1 MQADGR
7 VLAEPVISM
16 MDIPAWDTSQMD
28 GYAVRAAELE
38 ADPDRV
44 FPISQRI
51 PAGHP
56 GLALRKGTVARIF
69 TGAALPVGA
78 DAVVMQENAEE
89 VPLKDGSKGVR
100 FRLRVQPQ
108 PGEMVCRK
116 ADNVQAGTEIL
127 PAGTA
132 LTPTDSLDPN
142 TATSPGIMMTI
153 SYIYGSLA
161 ATTDKGTKMRLA
173 ESITPNATA
182 DEWTV
187 KLRKGLTYSDGT
199 PVTGQDVLASFQHL
213 AQAPEYKTLYGGIDF
228 AASKAE
234 GSTAV
239 LKLAAPSSDF
249 LESTLAMMSPIAPKG
264 QFTGVGAG
272 PYALQKGDSSTGYQ
286 LKSNP
291 KYWAGEPKIKRV
303 EVKMIASAS
312 ARAKALKAGEI
323 DYAYGLDSASLA
335 TLKSASDLVT
345 PKPTLQSASAMD
357 LVLNTRVAPFNDP
370 EVRRA
375 AKLTLDRAK
384 MVKTLLGESGELG
397 NDMLGKGYPSYPKD
411 IEQVKAD
418 KEKARKIFAS
428 KGVTSFTIM
437 AADITPGLVASAELM
452 AQEFKK
458 VGVDVKIEKAD
469 AQSYFSQMDKLYA
482 SPAFTMYWIN
492 RPAMGEFRMQADAR
506 SPYNV
511 SGYSSQ
517 AMTEKFTK
525 ATQTLDE
532 KSRDKLVAEI
542 SQEIHE
548 SGGDLVWGFQK
559 QLSAYR
565 KGLKGLV
572 VDQSMPWIA
581 EATFSAS

>member
-1 MQADGR
+1 
-7 VLAEPVISM
+7 
-16 MDIPAWDTSQMD
+16 
-28 GYAVRAAELE
+28 
-38 ADPDRV
+38 
-44 FPISQRI
+44 
-51 PAGHP
+51 
-56 GLALRKGTVARIF
+56 
-69 TGAALPVGA
+69 
-78 DAVVMQENAEE
+78 
-89 VPLKDGSKGVR
+89 
-100 FRLRVQPQ
+100 
-108 PGEMVCRK
+108 
-116 ADNVQAGTEIL
+116 
-127 PAGTA
+127 
-132 LTPTDSLDPN
+132 
-142 TATSPGIMMTI
+142 
-153 SYIYGSLA
+153 
-161 ATTDKGTKMRLA
+161 
-173 ESITPNATA
+173 
-182 DEWTV
+182 
-187 KLRKGLTYSDGT
+187 
-199 PVTGQDVLASFQHL
+199 
-213 AQAPEYKTLYGGIDF
+213 
-228 AASKAE
+228 
-234 GSTAV
+234 
-239 LKLAAPSSDF
+239 
-249 LESTLAMMSPIAPKG
+249 MMSPIAPKG

-384 MVKTLLGESGELG
+384 MVKTVLGESGELG

>member
-1 MQADGR
+1 MNAVQRARHAERTDLGARVRPVRTGRTARTAGRRHICDGKGHIVKR
-7 VLAEPVISM
+7 RR
-16 MDIPAWDTSQMD
+16 
-28 GYAVRAAELE
+28 RARL
-38 ADPDRV
+38 
-44 FPISQRI
+44 
-51 PAGHP
+51 
-56 GLALRKGTVARIF
+56 
-69 TGAALPVGA
+69 AALAAGVA
-78 DAVVMQENAEE
+78 LVV
-89 VPLKDGSKGVR
+89 LGCSGGDSGGGSSKGSSQQ
-100 FRLRVQPQ
+100 LR
-108 PGEMVCRK
+108 
-116 ADNVQAGTEIL
+116 I
-127 PAGTA
+127 GTA

-291 KYWAGEPKIKRV
+291 KYW
-303 EVKMIASAS
+303 
-312 ARAKALKAGEI
+312 AGEI

>member
-1 MQADGR
+1 
-7 VLAEPVISM
+7 
-16 MDIPAWDTSQMD
+16 
-28 GYAVRAAELE
+28 
-38 ADPDRV
+38 
-44 FPISQRI
+44 
-51 PAGHP
+51 
-56 GLALRKGTVARIF
+56 
-69 TGAALPVGA
+69 
-78 DAVVMQENAEE
+78 
-89 VPLKDGSKGVR
+89 
-100 FRLRVQPQ
+100 
-108 PGEMVCRK
+108 
-116 ADNVQAGTEIL
+116 
-127 PAGTA
+127 
-132 LTPTDSLDPN
+132 
-142 TATSPGIMMTI
+142 MTI

-239 LKLAAPSSDF
+239 LKLTAPSSDF

>member
-1 MQADGR
+1 MNAVQCARHAARTDLGARVRPVRTGRTARTAGRRHICDGKGHIVKR
-7 VLAEPVISM
+7 RR
-16 MDIPAWDTSQMD
+16 
-28 GYAVRAAELE
+28 RARL
-38 ADPDRV
+38 
-44 FPISQRI
+44 
-51 PAGHP
+51 
-56 GLALRKGTVARIF
+56 
-69 TGAALPVGA
+69 AALAAGVA
-78 DAVVMQENAEE
+78 LVVSGCSGG
-89 VPLKDGSKGVR
+89 DSGGGSSKGSSQQ
-100 FRLRVQPQ
+100 LR
-108 PGEMVCRK
+108 
-116 ADNVQAGTEIL
+116 I
-127 PAGTA
+127 GTA

-239 LKLAAPSSDF
+239 LKLTAPSSDF